1 MQGDKYVPTAK
12 ALISSVRRVMPDVEI
27 FQLTDGK
34 TRGYPGVGVIR
45 LDDDVPMAIR
55 RMLLHA
61 SLPGDW
67 LFVDTDVVIQKD
79 VRHVFEDDFDIA
91 VTDRVGSAWENSPDV
106 VGMPYNMG
114 VTFSRNPAF
123 WAAAAEKLKTLP
135 AKLQQW
141 EGDQRVVCSL
151 TKDWNTKV
159 LPGLIYNHTPY
170 TPEEDRSHAAILHF
184 KGHRKVWLEEYA
196 NHR

>member
-1 MQGDKYVPTAK
+1 MQGDKYVGVAK
-12 ALISSVRRVMPDVEI
+12 PLIASVRRVMPDVEI

-34 TRGYPGVGVIR
+34 TQGYPGIGTIR
-45 LDDDVPMAIR
+45 LDDNVPMAVR

-61 SLPGDW
+61 SLPGEW

-79 VRHVFEDDFDIA
+79 VRHVFESDFDIA
-91 VTDRVGSAWENSPDV
+91 VTDRVGSAWEHSPDC

-114 VTFSRNPAF
+114 VTFSRRPEF
-123 WAAAAEKLKTLP
+123 WAACAEKLKTLP

-151 TKDWNTKV
+151 AKDWKTKV
-159 LPGLIYNHTPY
+159 LPGLVYNFTPY
-170 TPEEDRSHAAILHF
+170 TKDEDRSHAAICHY
-184 KGHRKVWLEEYA
+184 KGARKAWLA
-196 NHR
+196 DHH